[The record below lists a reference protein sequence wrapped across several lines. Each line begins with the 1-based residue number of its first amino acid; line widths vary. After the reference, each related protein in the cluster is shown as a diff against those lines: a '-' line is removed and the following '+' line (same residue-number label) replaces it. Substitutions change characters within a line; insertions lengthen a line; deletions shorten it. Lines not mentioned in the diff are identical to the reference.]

1 MLKNKGSKAYS
12 EYQQESNK
20 KKNQD
25 LVSLNFNHTVGV
37 WCFWDMIQK
46 LDMNAEFSLT
56 KVQEEKTVFK
66 KKKKG

>member
-1 MLKNKGSKAYS
+1 
-12 EYQQESNK
+12 
-20 KKNQD
+20 
-25 LVSLNFNHTVGV
+25 
-37 WCFWDMIQK
+37 MIQK